1 MEKYDILNKARKMT
15 DPSAKKVSMTIT
27 TLDPDAPYK
36 LTWDITLDIP
46 DFVSYCKN
54 SGEYVFDF
62 LISFSSLLLDVCI
75 N

>member
-1 MEKYDILNKARKMT
+1 
-15 DPSAKKVSMTIT
+15 MTIT
-27 TLDPDAPYK
+27 TLDPDAPYELK
-36 LTWDITLDIP
+36 WDITLDIP
-46 DFVSYCKN
+46 EFVSYCKK